1 MSSKSRPRPKSSPSL
16 LSNSRPRHGCGP
28 DNLAVLYEYGRGTEQ
43 DTKRRPC
50 NQQAAEQGDPWAQN
64 NLGYLYSHGKGLTQ
78 SDEHAMHWYKSA
90 AEQGHFQAQYNIAS
104 RYAAGQGVDVNLI
117 EAHFWFK
124 RATIGATALN
134 QERVN
139 KAIEH
144 LERYMEPEAIQA
156 AQFKFKE
163 YLNG

>member
-1 MSSKSRPRPKSSPSL
+1 
-16 LSNSRPRHGCGP
+16 
-28 DNLAVLYEYGRGTEQ
+28 
-43 DTKRRPC
+43 
-50 NQQAAEQGDPWAQN
+50 
-64 NLGYLYSHGKGLTQ
+64 
-78 SDEHAMHWYKSA
+78 MHWYKSA

-104 RYAAGQGVDVNLI
+104 RCGWPGRRCGLI
-117 EAHFWFK
+117 GPFWFK